1 MLRALALFGPV
12 LTVLLAATAAFGA
25 DRPTLA
31 MGAAT
36 VFLALGGISAIS
48 GFSPK
53 LAAPAVLATGG
64 GVLVLLSQLLG
75 PSFHHA
81 IPDMLTLAAAGAIY
95 LTVAVAAS
103 RTTGAVLVS
112 VGLSLGL
119 ILISVGAFAG
129 FVTSPESLYGQPKAF
144 HETRLTAA
152 FLSAN
157 TAATLFGMATL
168 FGLTGVLRALG
179 SDGAQGVML
188 DRIGRMGGL
197 PLVLLIF
204 AGTCLVL
211 TGSRGGIMATGLASM
226 GLLLWGQERL
236 SGKNTLI
243 ALLFMAFGLLLL
255 LLISGSVLGD
265 RLSATGALEASGR
278 EDLWRASLGAFF
290 EMPLQGHGM
299 GRFEAAL
306 AGQMTPETAP
316 ELVQQGAAHNLLL
329 QWLLQTGLIGTAG
342 GLMLLLAAVWPLL
355 KGLGRRRSQ
364 RIMLKG
370 SAMIALMVM
379 IHGMLDYGLEIPAVL
394 WWFSAF
400 LGLGAGIATGERGPE
415 SRSRSS
421 GA

>member
-1 MLRALALFGPV
+1 
-12 LTVLLAATAAFGA
+12 
-25 DRPTLA
+25 
-31 MGAAT
+31 
-36 VFLALGGISAIS
+36 
-48 GFSPK
+48 
-53 LAAPAVLATGG
+53 
-64 GVLVLLSQLLG
+64 
-75 PSFHHA
+75 
-81 IPDMLTLAAAGAIY
+81 
-95 LTVAVAAS
+95 
-103 RTTGAVLVS
+103 
-112 VGLSLGL
+112 
-119 ILISVGAFAG
+119 
-129 FVTSPESLYGQPKAF
+129 
-144 HETRLTAA
+144 
-152 FLSAN
+152 
-157 TAATLFGMATL
+157 
-168 FGLTGVLRALG
+168 
-179 SDGAQGVML
+179 
-188 DRIGRMGGL
+188 
-197 PLVLLIF
+197 
-204 AGTCLVL
+204 
-211 TGSRGGIMATGLASM
+211 MATGLASM

-278 EDLWRASLGAFF
+278 EDLWRAGMDAFF

-370 SAMIALMVM
+370 SAMIVLMVM